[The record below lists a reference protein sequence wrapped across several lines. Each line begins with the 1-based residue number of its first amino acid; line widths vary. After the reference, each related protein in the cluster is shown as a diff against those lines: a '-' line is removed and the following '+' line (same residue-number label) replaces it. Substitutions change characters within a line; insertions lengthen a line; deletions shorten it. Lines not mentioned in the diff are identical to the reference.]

1 MIKNKAN
8 KTKLYNPDHVNK
20 TTMQKANQE
29 TLCSSIPKQPNS
41 KEQSAKNIKFYKSD
55 PNKKIKLTQASLE
68 NLWSKR

>member
-8 KTKLYNPDHVNK
+8 QTKLYNPDHVNK

-41 KEQSAKNIKFYKSD
+41 KE
-55 PNKKIKLTQASLE
+55 
-68 NLWSKR
+68 